1 MLLACETRQREGVI
15 SELHLFANRL
25 AAGALYASARQR
37 LRQSRIDEE
46 LFDVLSGFEAIDAE
60 GT

>member
-1 MLLACETRQREGVI
+1 MI